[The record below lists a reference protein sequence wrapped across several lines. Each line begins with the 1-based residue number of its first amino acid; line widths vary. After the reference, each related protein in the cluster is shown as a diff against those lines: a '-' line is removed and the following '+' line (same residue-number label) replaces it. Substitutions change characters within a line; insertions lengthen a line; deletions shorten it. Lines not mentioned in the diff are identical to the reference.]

1 MSQYKAGN
9 VDLTNGSAAVV
20 GHDTVWTAAH
30 EGKPFRR
37 RGLGT
42 AYIIQTVTDNTHLTL
57 STVYGG
63 SSENGVNYDIFMDFT
78 ANCNFKEVAKGE
90 YDGFWAMTDNMRKID
105 EILQKE
111 VRFFISGD
119 LSAAAG
125 QGGVWVA
132 NFSGVIKKCIA
143 YIKDTGSSGST
154 IIDVNIAGTSI
165 FATRPEIPYS
175 WAECPMDTGTI
186 DTDHDD
192 FAEGDVITVDI
203 DQIAGGTPDN
213 LTVILFLGK

>member
-1 MSQYKAGN
+1 
-9 VDLTNGSAAVV
+9 
-20 GHDTVWTAAH
+20 
-30 EGKPFRR
+30 
-37 RGLGT
+37 
-42 AYIIQTVTDNTHLTL
+42 
-57 STVYGG
+57 
-63 SSENGVNYDIFMDFT
+63 MDFT
-78 ANCNFKEVAKGE
+78 ANCAFKEVAKGD
-90 YDGFWAMTDNMRKID
+90 YDGLWAMTDNMRKID

-143 YIKDTGSSGST
+143 YIKDKGSSGST
-154 IIDVNIAGTSI
+154 IIDVNIEGTSI
-165 FATRPEIPYS
+165 FDTRPEIDYDDS
-175 WAECPMDTGTI
+175 DNRDTGTI

-192 FAEGDVITVDI
+192 FAEGDVITLDI

>member
-1 MSQYKAGN
+1 MSQYNAGN

-20 GHDTVWTAAH
+20 GHDTVWTAGH
-30 EGKPFRR
+30 EGKIFRR

-42 AYIIQTVTDNTHLTL
+42 AYVIQSVTDNTHLTL

-78 ANCNFKEVAKGE
+78 ANCAFKEVAKGD
-90 YDGFWAMTDNMRKID
+90 YDGLWAMTDNMRKID

-143 YIKDTGSSGST
+143 YIKDKGSSGST
-154 IIDVNIAGTSI
+154 IIDVNIEGTSI
-165 FATRPEIPYS
+165 FDTRPEIDYADS
-175 WAECPMDTGTI
+175 DNRDTGTI

-192 FAEGDVITVDI
+192 FAEGDVITLDI